1 MKEDD
6 LEFED
11 EIYKEP
17 NSIKKISSDNNN
29 KNKKKKP
36 FFIFLIFIIIIVG
49 CVFAYDKYYGNG
61 IVKTIIMNYINNVK
75 EEIPNEAEKEE
86 NIKTAKKEDYMTFS
100 SDSKSSFKVYGEG
113 FIHCTKDG
121 IKYYSEMGKE
131 KWNDTF
137 TMTSPYISTEGEFIA
152 VADIMGRTAK
162 MYNSKGKVYEISLDA
177 PIVKIALNKNGFM
190 GVIMNSSGNY
200 IIKIINSLGNVVTE
214 RVEATANIFPTGL
227 DISEDDKS
235 FSISYVDTTDIS
247 AISKIVFFYIGETEG
262 DYIDGMFSG
271 ITKQNEYIV
280 YLYYMENNTL
290 VAVSDKSVIA
300 MDSIGKEIWTY
311 SLPNKLDW
319 VSFSART
326 YIALGCGEEMESAD
340 GYKNGTV
347 IFLNLQGKEIGTFE
361 SDNEITYL
369 EAYSDGTVVGN
380 SKKFTMVKKSGSV
393 IWEHSATQDINDI
406 IPIKGNNVL
415 YITNNYAQYVN
426 IKNYV
431 PVVNEKNSNE
441 KTEDK
446 ETETNNNTENNTE
459 DTTNTSETVQTEE
472 NNTEENVQ

>member
-17 NSIKKISSDNNN
+17 NNIKKISNDNN
-29 KNKKKKP
+29 NKKKKP
-36 FFIFLIFIIIIVG
+36 FFIFLILIIIIVG
-49 CVFAYDKYYGNG
+49 CVFAYDKFYGNG
-61 IVKTIIMNYINNVK
+61 IVKTTVMNYINNVK
-75 EEIPNEAEKEE
+75 EEIPNEEQKEE

-100 SDSKSSFKVYGEG
+100 SDSKSSFKAYGEG

-121 IKYYSEMGKE
+121 IKYYSQMGKE

-137 TMTSPYISTEGEFIA
+137 TMTSPTVETEGEYVA

-162 MYNSKGKVYEISLDA
+162 MYNSKGKVYEISLDS

-190 GVIMNSSGNY
+190 GVIMNNSGNY
-200 IIKIINSLGNVVTE
+200 IIKIINSTGNVVTE
-214 RVEATANIFPTGL
+214 RVEATVNVFPTGL
-227 DISEDDKS
+227 DISDDDKS
-235 FSISYVDTTDIS
+235 FSISYIDTTDIS

-271 ITKQNEYIV
+271 ITKQDEYIV
-280 YLYYMENNTL
+280 YLSYMENNTL
-290 VAVSDKSVIA
+290 IAVSDKSVIA
-300 MDSIGKEIWTY
+300 MDSTGKEIWSY

-319 VSFSART
+319 VSLSGKT
-326 YIALGCGEEMESAD
+326 YIALGCGEEMESTD

-347 IFLNLQGKEIGTFE
+347 IFLNLQGKETGTFE
-361 SDNEITYL
+361 SGSEITYF

-380 SKKFTMVKKSGSV
+380 SKKFRMVKKSGSV
-393 IWEHSATQDINDI
+393 SWEHSATLDINDI
-406 IPIKGNNVL
+406 IPLNGNNVL
-415 YITNNYAQYVN
+415 YITKSYAQYVN

-431 PVVNEKNSNE
+431 PVVDEKSSDE
-441 KTEDK
+441 KTENK
-446 ETETNNNTENNTE
+446 TNTNTEEIN
-459 DTTNTSETVQTEE
+459 NTSETVQTEE
-472 NNTEENVQ
+472 NNTEENTQ

>member
-1 MKEDD
+1 
-6 LEFED
+6 
-11 EIYKEP
+11 
-17 NSIKKISSDNNN
+17 
-29 KNKKKKP
+29 
-36 FFIFLIFIIIIVG
+36 
-49 CVFAYDKYYGNG
+49 
-61 IVKTIIMNYINNVK
+61 
-75 EEIPNEAEKEE
+75 
-86 NIKTAKKEDYMTFS
+86 
-100 SDSKSSFKVYGEG
+100 
-113 FIHCTKDG
+113 
-121 IKYYSEMGKE
+121 MGKE

-200 IIKIINSLGNVVTE
+200 IIKIINSSGNVVTE

-300 MDSIGKEIWTY
+300 MDSTGKEIWTY

-459 DTTNTSETVQTEE
+459 
-472 NNTEENVQ
+472 ENVQ